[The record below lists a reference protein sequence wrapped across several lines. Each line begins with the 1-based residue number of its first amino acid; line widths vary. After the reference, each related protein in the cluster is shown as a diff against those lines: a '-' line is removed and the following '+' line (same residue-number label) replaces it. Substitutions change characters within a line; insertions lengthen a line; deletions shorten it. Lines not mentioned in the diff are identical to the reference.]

1 MPLFG
6 WKREFVHF
14 ILEVSLSRFKTR
26 SGRQIEA
33 ITDNA
38 MNILLPLQPNPSPIL
53 LFGFD
58 GFSTNIR

>member
-1 MPLFG
+1 M
-6 WKREFVHF
+6 
-14 ILEVSLSRFKTR
+14 
-26 SGRQIEA
+26 EA

-38 MNILLPLQPNPSPIL
+38 MNILLSLQPNPSPIL